1 MDPWDNLLIRQCKQ
15 NDFNLNICY
24 RIIEKR
30 CALPRRY
37 VTKEDLISHLSK
49 IVIDYDLVRDWSQ
62 FLLVDINPKKWYR
75 KEEISYIDNL
85 LEQLISK
92 ISCAEI
98 KKFPLYRSPAYFRN
112 KHEINS

>member
-1 MDPWDNLLIRQCKQ
+1 MNPWDNLLIRQCKK
-15 NDFNLNICY
+15 NEFSLNIFC

-30 CALPRRY
+30 CALSREY
-37 VTKEDLISHLSK
+37 VTKEDVISFLSK
-49 IVIDYDLVRDWSQ
+49 IVIKYDLVRDWSQ
-62 FLLVDINPKKWYR
+62 FFLVDVNPKKWYR
-75 KEEISYIDNL
+75 EEEKSYIDNL

-112 KHEINS
+112 KHTKDE